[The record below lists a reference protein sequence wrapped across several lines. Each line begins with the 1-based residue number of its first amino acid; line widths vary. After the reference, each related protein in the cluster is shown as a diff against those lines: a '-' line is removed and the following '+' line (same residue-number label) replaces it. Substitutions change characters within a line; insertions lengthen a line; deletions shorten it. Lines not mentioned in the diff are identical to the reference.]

1 MTEIQDCDV
10 FCLLFPSILF
20 QLQKVMKTNLFKKKH
35 WWQHLPNSFA
45 HLNVLIQISIFE
57 VFQPNIGHDWPE
69 IPPPGR
75 LMLKIALCFAAWS
88 SNSSLHCASL
98 VTQPRSSSH
107 WAGFP
112 QYSCSLPII
121 SQYQSWSVHAKMNRK
136 KRVLPGPLFRSYTWL
151 IQINKDNTS
160 SVFYSA
166 FESTKFT
173 EELFVNAFWMKLFF
187 WKLYPQY
194 VGTGTPMVHHLWNIL
209 FGCILCQMH
218 CASSK

>member
-1 MTEIQDCDV
+1 MVPQIQLLLCSNRDLEQVFKRKISTETKPLSLYYSLVQMTEIQDCDV

-57 VFQPNIGHDWPE
+57 IFQPNIGYDWPE

-88 SNSSLHCASL
+88 SNSSLHCGSL

-136 KRVLPGPLFRSYTWL
+136 EYFQGHYLGP
-151 IQINKDNTS
+151 
-160 SVFYSA
+160 
-166 FESTKFT
+166 
-173 EELFVNAFWMKLFF
+173 
-187 WKLYPQY
+187 
-194 VGTGTPMVHHLWNIL
+194 TPD
-209 FGCILCQMH
+209 
-218 CASSK
+218 

>member
-1 MTEIQDCDV
+1 MVPQIQLLLCSNRDLEQVFKRKISTETKPLSLYYSLVANDWNSGLWCV
-10 FCLLFPSILF
+10 LLAFSIHSFPTSESYEDKFI
-20 QLQKVMKTNLFKKKH
+20 FKKKH

-88 SNSSLHCASL
+88 SNSSLHCGSL

-112 QYSCSLPII
+112 QYSCSLLII

-136 KRVLPGPLFRSYTWL
+136 KKKKEYFQGHYLGP
-151 IQINKDNTS
+151 
-160 SVFYSA
+160 
-166 FESTKFT
+166 
-173 EELFVNAFWMKLFF
+173 
-187 WKLYPQY
+187 
-194 VGTGTPMVHHLWNIL
+194 TPD
-209 FGCILCQMH
+209 
-218 CASSK
+218 